1 MLISVLLAG
10 CGNWH
15 LMKNAADGEVF
26 VVRKDV
32 ATVIWN
38 MWQGGLWGPL
48 QALIVPAEFH
58 GDRKTG
64 ATNAGKF
71 LAECNSWSLYHH

>member
-1 MLISVLLAG
+1 MGIAWEESEIASGEMIMNPANADLCLTSG

-32 ATVIWN
+32 ATVI
-38 MWQGGLWGPL
+38 
-48 QALIVPAEFH
+48 
-58 GDRKTG
+58 
-64 ATNAGKF
+64 
-71 LAECNSWSLYHH
+71 